1 MDKFYNSGVPQFL
14 PKVKTYCAKVLPMVF
29 DNSISYYETVCHLI
43 HKVNECIEALN
54 AQNLNIIEFT
64 HMVSVEIEKF
74 EKFIDNYIKD
84 LESTFRKEWEEFKTE
99 LNTDWEEYKT
109 FLTSEWE
116 NEKKENEA
124 FRNKLQGEWLSF
136 KDELNLL
143 HDNFIIEIRNKIQ
156 EHVDDINSKLEEY
169 ENTYNTDFNN
179 LRENLQH
186 QNDEFEDHMI
196 ELFNTFKET
205 EKASRTEFESNFQQL
220 FEQWKTNTL
229 NAITEQ
235 INHEHT
241 EMYDSLKNW
250 IEVQINLA
258 KDAMKNDLNNTERKL
273 TQEIESRISSDNN
286 LQTQINQLTP
296 EGSIKYEKIENS
308 ELHQLYGIENNERVN
323 IYPNTLQGGCYLHA
337 LKSEISDNLTSY
349 LKKVME
355 VKGTTI
361 FEFADKNGSAWVN
374 SNGITDL
381 GCVMSFPLTSLINY
395 DDYSHI
401 WTGNIY
407 QILAHFHFNVTYY
420 CDADYLNK
428 VLKAKPFLH
437 FDWARVENGYLNIAA
452 TMICSDSTAATNEKI
467 NLTSARLIINHYE
480 IVNNLEIYNN

>member
-74 EKFIDNYIKD
+74 EKFVDDYVNE
-84 LESTFRKEWEEFKTE
+84 LEGTFRQEWEEFKTN

-109 FLTSEWE
+109 FLSTEWE
-116 NEKKENEA
+116 TEKQNNET
-124 FRNKLQGEWLSF
+124 FRNDLRLEWIAF
-136 KDELNLL
+136 KNELNQITEDFKQLMHDKFISYFLSIEKLL
-143 HDNFIIEIRNKIQ
+143 NDFRSAY
-156 EHVDDINSKLEEY
+156 D
-169 ENTYNTDFNN
+169 TDFSE

-186 QNDEFEDHMI
+186 QNDEFEKHMV

-235 INHEHT
+235 VNHEHT

-273 TQEIESRISSDNN
+273 TQEVESRISSDNN
-286 LQTQINQLTP
+286 LQDQINQLTP

-308 ELHQLYGIENNERVN
+308 ELHQLYGIKNGQRVDIYPETLQKCIVLNLMFNASQQDIIGYASGLHLHLTWNRNISFNPNDARTQFFKYENLLLIPKEQLESLKIGEVSPQVIRDKLMIVYTVVNEAPNYYSMEISESNVSYVTENNE
-323 IYPNTLQGGCYLHA
+323 LAYLG
-337 LKSEISDNLTSY
+337 ISLSLRIEAIEEANNPEL
-349 LKKVME
+349 LNRIAFKV
-355 VKGTTI
+355 
-361 FEFADKNGSAWVN
+361 
-374 SNGITDL
+374 
-381 GCVMSFPLTSLINY
+381 
-395 DDYSHI
+395 
-401 WTGNIY
+401 
-407 QILAHFHFNVTYY
+407 
-420 CDADYLNK
+420 
-428 VLKAKPFLH
+428 
-437 FDWARVENGYLNIAA
+437 IA
-452 TMICSDSTAATNEKI
+452 IKFQ
-467 NLTSARLIINHYE
+467 
-480 IVNNLEIYNN
+480 

>member
-74 EKFIDNYIKD
+74 EKFVDDYVNE
-84 LESTFRKEWEEFKTE
+84 LEGTFRQEWEEFKTN

-109 FLTSEWE
+109 FLTTEWE
-116 NEKKENEA
+116 TEKQNNET
-124 FRNKLQGEWLSF
+124 FRNDLRLEWIAF
-136 KDELNLL
+136 KNELNQITEDFKQLMHDRFESYFLSINKLL
-143 HDNFIIEIRNKIQ
+143 NDYKI
-156 EHVDDINSKLEEY
+156 
-169 ENTYNTDFNN
+169 TYDTDFSE

-186 QNDEFEDHMI
+186 QNDEFEKHMV

-235 INHEHT
+235 VNHEHT

-273 TQEIESRISSDNN
+273 TQEVESRISSDNN
-286 LQTQINQLTP
+286 LQNQINQLTP

-308 ELHQLYGIENNERVN
+308 ELHQLYGIENEQRVD
-323 IYPNTLQGGCYLHA
+323 IYPETLQKCIVLNLMFNANQQDIIGYASGLHLHLTWNRNISFNPNEARTQFFNYENLLLIPKEQLESLKIGEVSPQIIRDKLMIVYTVVNEHPNCY
-337 LKSEISDNLTSY
+337 SMEISESNVSY
-349 LKKVME
+349 ITENNEL
-355 VKGTTI
+355 
-361 FEFADKNGSAWVN
+361 AYL
-374 SNGITDL
+374 GITL
-381 GCVMSFPLTSLINY
+381 SLRIEAIEEAN
-395 DDYSHI
+395 
-401 WTGNIY
+401 NPE
-407 QILAHFHFNVTYY
+407 L
-420 CDADYLNK
+420 LNRIAFK
-428 VLKAKPFLH
+428 V
-437 FDWARVENGYLNIAA
+437 IA
-452 TMICSDSTAATNEKI
+452 IKFQ
-467 NLTSARLIINHYE
+467 
-480 IVNNLEIYNN
+480 

>member
-74 EKFIDNYIKD
+74 EKFVDDYVNE
-84 LESTFRKEWEEFKTE
+84 LEGTFRQEWEEFKTN

-109 FLTSEWE
+109 FLSTEWE
-116 NEKKENEA
+116 TEKQNNET
-124 FRNKLQGEWLSF
+124 FRNDLRLEWIAFKNDLNQITEDFKQLMHDKFESYFLSID
-136 KDELNLL
+136 KMLN
-143 HDNFIIEIRNKIQ
+143 DFR
-156 EHVDDINSKLEEY
+156 SEY
-169 ENTYNTDFNN
+169 DTDFSE

-186 QNDEFEDHMI
+186 QNDEFENHMV

-235 INHEHT
+235 VNHEHT

-273 TQEIESRISSDNN
+273 AQEVESRRSGDNN
-286 LQTQINQLTP
+286 LQKQIDQLTP
-296 EGSIKYEKIENS
+296 EGSIKYENIENS
-308 ELHQLYGIENNERVN
+308 ELHQLYGIENGQRVD
-323 IYPNTLQGGCYLHA
+323 IYPETLQKCIVLNLMFNANQQDIIGYASGLHLHLTWNKNIQFNPNDA
-337 LKSEISDNLTSY
+337 RTQFFNYENLLLIPKEQLESLKIGEVSPQVIRDKLMIVYTVVNEHPNAYSMEISESNVSY
-349 LKKVME
+349 ITENNEL
-355 VKGTTI
+355 
-361 FEFADKNGSAWVN
+361 AYL
-374 SNGITDL
+374 GITL
-381 GCVMSFPLTSLINY
+381 SLRIEAIENA
-395 DDYSHI
+395 
-401 WTGNIY
+401 NNPE
-407 QILAHFHFNVTYY
+407 L
-420 CDADYLNK
+420 LNRIAFK
-428 VLKAKPFLH
+428 V
-437 FDWARVENGYLNIAA
+437 IA
-452 TMICSDSTAATNEKI
+452 IKFQ
-467 NLTSARLIINHYE
+467 
-480 IVNNLEIYNN
+480 

>member
-74 EKFIDNYIKD
+74 EKFVDDYVNE
-84 LESTFRKEWEEFKTE
+84 LEGTFRQEWEEFKTN

-109 FLTSEWE
+109 FLSTEWE
-116 NEKKENEA
+116 TEKQNNET
-124 FRNKLQGEWLSF
+124 FRNNLRLEWIAFKNDLNQITEDFKQLMHDRFESYFLSINKL
-136 KDELNLL
+136 LN
-143 HDNFIIEIRNKIQ
+143 DFRSAY
-156 EHVDDINSKLEEY
+156 D
-169 ENTYNTDFNN
+169 TDFSE

-186 QNDEFEDHMI
+186 QNDEFEKHMV

-235 INHEHT
+235 VNHEHT

-273 TQEIESRISSDNN
+273 TQEVESRISSDNN
-286 LQTQINQLTP
+286 LQNQINQLTP

-308 ELHQLYGIENNERVN
+308 ELHQLYGIENGQRVDIYPETLQKCIVLNLMFNSSQQDIIGYASGLHLCLTWNKN
-323 IYPNTLQGGCYLHA
+323 IYFNPNESKVQFYNYENLILIPKEQLESLKIGELSPQVIRDKLMIVYTVVNNHPNYFSLEISESNVSYVTDNNELAYLGITLSLRIESLPESDNPEQLNRIQFKVIA
-337 LKSEISDNLTSY
+337 LK
-349 LKKVME
+349 
-355 VKGTTI
+355 
-361 FEFADKNGSAWVN
+361 
-374 SNGITDL
+374 
-381 GCVMSFPLTSLINY
+381 
-395 DDYSHI
+395 
-401 WTGNIY
+401 
-407 QILAHFHFNVTYY
+407 FN
-420 CDADYLNK
+420 
-428 VLKAKPFLH
+428 
-437 FDWARVENGYLNIAA
+437 
-452 TMICSDSTAATNEKI
+452 
-467 NLTSARLIINHYE
+467 
-480 IVNNLEIYNN
+480 

>member
-74 EKFIDNYIKD
+74 EKFVDDYVNE
-84 LESTFRKEWEEFKTE
+84 LEGTFRQEWEEFKTN

-109 FLTSEWE
+109 FLSTEWE
-116 NEKKENEA
+116 TEKQNNET
-124 FRNKLQGEWLSF
+124 FRNNLRLEWIAFKNDLNQITEDFKQLMHDRFESYFLSINKL
-136 KDELNLL
+136 LN
-143 HDNFIIEIRNKIQ
+143 DFRSAY
-156 EHVDDINSKLEEY
+156 D
-169 ENTYNTDFNN
+169 TDFSE

-186 QNDEFEDHMI
+186 QNDEFEKHMV

-235 INHEHT
+235 VNHEHT

-273 TQEIESRISSDNN
+273 TQEVESRISSDNN
-286 LQTQINQLTP
+286 LQNQINQLTP

-308 ELHQLYGIENNERVN
+308 ELHQLYGIENGQRVD
-323 IYPNTLQGGCYLHA
+323 IYPETLQKCIVLNLMFNASQQDIIGYASGLHLHLTWNRNISFNPNDA
-337 LKSEISDNLTSY
+337 RTQFFKYENLLLIPKEQLESLKIGEVSPQVIRDKLMIVYTVVNEHPNAYSMEISESNVSY
-349 LKKVME
+349 VTENNEL
-355 VKGTTI
+355 
-361 FEFADKNGSAWVN
+361 AYL
-374 SNGITDL
+374 GITL
-381 GCVMSFPLTSLINY
+381 SLRIEAIEEAN
-395 DDYSHI
+395 
-401 WTGNIY
+401 NPE
-407 QILAHFHFNVTYY
+407 L
-420 CDADYLNK
+420 LNRIAFK
-428 VLKAKPFLH
+428 V
-437 FDWARVENGYLNIAA
+437 IA
-452 TMICSDSTAATNEKI
+452 IKFQ
-467 NLTSARLIINHYE
+467 
-480 IVNNLEIYNN
+480 

>member
-74 EKFIDNYIKD
+74 EKFVDDYVNE
-84 LESTFRKEWEEFKTE
+84 LEGTFRQEWEEFKTN

-109 FLTSEWE
+109 FLSTEWE
-116 NEKKENEA
+116 TEKQNNET
-124 FRNKLQGEWLSF
+124 FRNDLRLEWIAFKNDLNQITEDFKQLMQDKFESYFLSID
-136 KDELNLL
+136 KMLN
-143 HDNFIIEIRNKIQ
+143 DFR
-156 EHVDDINSKLEEY
+156 SEY
-169 ENTYNTDFNN
+169 DTDFSE

-186 QNDEFEDHMI
+186 QNDEFENHMV

-273 TQEIESRISSDNN
+273 TQEVESRISSDNN

-308 ELHQLYGIENNERVN
+308 ELHQLYGIENEQRVDIYPETLQKCIVLNLMFNASQQDIIGYASGLHLCLTWNKN
-323 IYPNTLQGGCYLHA
+323 IYFNPNESKVQFYNYENLILIPKEQLESLKIGELSPQVIRDKLMIVYTVVNNKPNYFSLEISESNVSYINENNELAYLGITLSLRIESLPESDNPEQLNRIQFKVIA
-337 LKSEISDNLTSY
+337 LK
-349 LKKVME
+349 
-355 VKGTTI
+355 
-361 FEFADKNGSAWVN
+361 
-374 SNGITDL
+374 
-381 GCVMSFPLTSLINY
+381 
-395 DDYSHI
+395 
-401 WTGNIY
+401 
-407 QILAHFHFNVTYY
+407 FH
-420 CDADYLNK
+420 
-428 VLKAKPFLH
+428 
-437 FDWARVENGYLNIAA
+437 
-452 TMICSDSTAATNEKI
+452 
-467 NLTSARLIINHYE
+467 
-480 IVNNLEIYNN
+480 

>member
-74 EKFIDNYIKD
+74 EKFVDDYVNE
-84 LESTFRKEWEEFKTE
+84 LEVTFRQEWEEFKTN

-109 FLTSEWE
+109 FLTTEWE
-116 NEKKENEA
+116 TEKQNNET
-124 FRNKLQGEWLSF
+124 FRNDLRLEWIAFKNDLNQITEDFKQLMHDKFESYFLSID
-136 KDELNLL
+136 KMLN
-143 HDNFIIEIRNKIQ
+143 DFR
-156 EHVDDINSKLEEY
+156 SEY
-169 ENTYNTDFNN
+169 ATDFSE

-186 QNDEFEDHMI
+186 QNDEFENHMV

-235 INHEHT
+235 VNHEHT

-273 TQEIESRISSDNN
+273 TQEVESRISSDNN
-286 LQTQINQLTP
+286 LQNQINQLTP

-308 ELHQLYGIENNERVN
+308 ELHQLYGIENDQRVD
-323 IYPNTLQGGCYLHA
+323 IYPETLQKCIVLNLMFNSSQQDIIGYASGLHLHLTWNRNISFNPNDA
-337 LKSEISDNLTSY
+337 RTQFFNYENLLLIPKEQLESLKIGEVSPQVIRDKLMIVYTVVNEHPNYYSMEISESNVSYVTDNNELAY
-349 LKKVME
+349 L
-355 VKGTTI
+355 
-361 FEFADKNGSAWVN
+361 
-374 SNGITDL
+374 GITL
-381 GCVMSFPLTSLINY
+381 SLRIEAIEEAN
-395 DDYSHI
+395 
-401 WTGNIY
+401 NPE
-407 QILAHFHFNVTYY
+407 L
-420 CDADYLNK
+420 LNK
-428 VLKAKPFLH
+428 
-437 FDWARVENGYLNIAA
+437 IAFKVIA
-452 TMICSDSTAATNEKI
+452 IKFQ
-467 NLTSARLIINHYE
+467 
-480 IVNNLEIYNN
+480 

>member
-74 EKFIDNYIKD
+74 EKFVDDYVNE
-84 LESTFRKEWEEFKTE
+84 LEGTFRQEWEEFKTN

-109 FLTSEWE
+109 FLNTEWE
-116 NEKKENEA
+116 TEKQNNET
-124 FRNKLQGEWLSF
+124 FRNNLRLEWIDFKNDLNQITEDFKQLMHDRFISYFLSINKL
-136 KDELNLL
+136 LN
-143 HDNFIIEIRNKIQ
+143 DYRTAYNA
-156 EHVDDINSKLEEY
+156 DISE
-169 ENTYNTDFNN
+169 

-186 QNDEFEDHMI
+186 QNDEFEKHMV

-235 INHEHT
+235 VNHEHT
-241 EMYDSLKNW
+241 EMYDSLKNC

-273 TQEIESRISSDNN
+273 TQEVESRISSDNN
-286 LQTQINQLTP
+286 LQNQINQLTP

-308 ELHQLYGIENNERVN
+308 ELHQLYGIENGQRVD
-323 IYPNTLQGGCYLHA
+323 IYPETLQKCIVLNLMFNASQQDIIGYASGLHLHLTWNENIKFNPNEPRTKVFKYENLLLIPKEQLESLKIGEVSPQVIRDKLMIVYTVVNEYPNYFSMEIRESNVSYITENNELAYL
-337 LKSEISDNLTSY
+337 
-349 LKKVME
+349 
-355 VKGTTI
+355 
-361 FEFADKNGSAWVN
+361 
-374 SNGITDL
+374 GITL
-381 GCVMSFPLTSLINY
+381 SLRIEAIEETNLL
-395 DDYSHI
+395 HRI
-401 WTGNIY
+401 G
-407 QILAHFHFNVTYY
+407 F
-420 CDADYLNK
+420 K
-428 VLKAKPFLH
+428 V
-437 FDWARVENGYLNIAA
+437 IA
-452 TMICSDSTAATNEKI
+452 IKFQ
-467 NLTSARLIINHYE
+467 
-480 IVNNLEIYNN
+480 

>member
-29 DNSISYYETVCHLI
+29 DNSISYYETICHLI

-74 EKFIDNYIKD
+74 EKFVDDYVNE
-84 LESTFRKEWEEFKTE
+84 LEGTFRQEWEEFKTN

-109 FLTSEWE
+109 FLSTEWE
-116 NEKKENEA
+116 TEKQNNET
-124 FRNKLQGEWLSF
+124 FRNNLRLEWIDFKNDLNQITEDFKQLMHDRFESYFLSINKL
-136 KDELNLL
+136 LN
-143 HDNFIIEIRNKIQ
+143 DFR
-156 EHVDDINSKLEEY
+156 S
-169 ENTYNTDFNN
+169 TYATDFSE

-186 QNDEFEDHMI
+186 QNDEFEKHMV

-235 INHEHT
+235 VNHEHT

-273 TQEIESRISSDNN
+273 TQEVESRMSGDNN
-286 LQTQINQLTP
+286 LQKQIDQLTP
-296 EGSIKYEKIENS
+296 EGSIKYENIENS
-308 ELHQLYGIENNERVN
+308 ELHQLYGVENGQRVDIYPETLQKCIVLNLMFNSNQQDIIGYASGLHLHLTWNRNIKFNPNDARTQFFNYENLLLIPKEQLESLKIGEESAQVIRDKLMIVYTVVNEYPNAYSMEISESNVSYVIENNE
-323 IYPNTLQGGCYLHA
+323 LAYL
-337 LKSEISDNLTSY
+337 
-349 LKKVME
+349 
-355 VKGTTI
+355 
-361 FEFADKNGSAWVN
+361 
-374 SNGITDL
+374 GITL
-381 GCVMSFPLTSLINY
+381 SLRIEAIEEAN
-395 DDYSHI
+395 
-401 WTGNIY
+401 NPE
-407 QILAHFHFNVTYY
+407 L
-420 CDADYLNK
+420 LNK
-428 VLKAKPFLH
+428 
-437 FDWARVENGYLNIAA
+437 IAFKVIA
-452 TMICSDSTAATNEKI
+452 IKF
-467 NLTSARLIINHYE
+467 H
-480 IVNNLEIYNN
+480 

>member
-43 HKVNECIEALN
+43 HKVNECIETLN

-74 EKFIDNYIKD
+74 EKFVDDYVKE
-84 LESTFRKEWEEFKTE
+84 LEGTFRQEWEEFKTE

-116 NEKKENEA
+116 NEKKENES
-124 FRNKLQGEWLSF
+124 FRNDLRLEWLAF
-136 KDELNLL
+136 KNELNQITEDFKQLMHDKFESYFLSIYKLL
-143 HDNFIIEIRNKIQ
+143 NDFKNE
-156 EHVDDINSKLEEY
+156 
-169 ENTYNTDFNN
+169 YNTDFSE

-186 QNDEFEDHMI
+186 QNDEFEKHMV

-235 INHEHT
+235 VNHEHT

-258 KDAMKNDLNNTERKL
+258 KDAIKNDLNNTERKL
-273 TQEIESRISSDNN
+273 TQEVESRISGDNN

-296 EGSIKYEKIENS
+296 EGSIKYEQIENS
-308 ELHQLYGIENNERVN
+308 VLHQLYGIEDGQRVD
-323 IYPNTLQGGCYLHA
+323 IYPETLQKCIVLNLMFNSNQSDIIGYASGLH
-337 LKSEISDNLTSY
+337 LHLTWNRNI
-349 LKKVME
+349 K
-355 VKGTTI
+355 I
-361 FEFADKNGSAWVN
+361 NGSSKKRFYFSYENLILIPKEQLESLKIGEVSPQTIRDKLMIVYTVVDELPN
-374 SNGITDL
+374 NYTLQISESNVSYVTDNNQLAYLGITLSLTITLDDL
-381 GCVMSFPLTSLINY
+381 ETSSELFANKIAFKV
-395 DDYSHI
+395 I
-401 WTGNIY
+401 AIK
-407 QILAHFHFNVTYY
+407 FN
-420 CDADYLNK
+420 
-428 VLKAKPFLH
+428 
-437 FDWARVENGYLNIAA
+437 
-452 TMICSDSTAATNEKI
+452 
-467 NLTSARLIINHYE
+467 
-480 IVNNLEIYNN
+480 

>member
-74 EKFIDNYIKD
+74 EKFIDNYIND

-99 LNTDWEEYKT
+99 LNADWEEYKT

-116 NEKKENEA
+116 NEKKENES
-124 FRNKLQGEWLSF
+124 FRNDLQGEWLSF

-156 EHVDDINSKLEEY
+156 QHVDDINSKLEEY

-196 ELFNTFKET
+196 ELFNAFKET

-235 INHEHT
+235 VNHEHT

-273 TQEIESRISSDNN
+273 TQEVESRISSDNN

-296 EGSIKYEKIENS
+296 EGSIKYENIENS
-308 ELHQLYGIENNERVN
+308 ELHQLYGIENGQRVDIYPETLQKCIVLNLMFNSSQNDIIGYANGLHLCLTWNEN
-323 IYPNTLQGGCYLHA
+323 IYFNPNESKVQYYKYENLLLIPKEQLESLKIGELSPQIIRDKLMIVYTVVNNHPNFFSLEISESNVSYVTDNNELAYLGISLSLRIESLPESDNPEQLNRIQFKVIA
-337 LKSEISDNLTSY
+337 LK
-349 LKKVME
+349 
-355 VKGTTI
+355 
-361 FEFADKNGSAWVN
+361 
-374 SNGITDL
+374 
-381 GCVMSFPLTSLINY
+381 
-395 DDYSHI
+395 
-401 WTGNIY
+401 
-407 QILAHFHFNVTYY
+407 FH
-420 CDADYLNK
+420 
-428 VLKAKPFLH
+428 
-437 FDWARVENGYLNIAA
+437 
-452 TMICSDSTAATNEKI
+452 
-467 NLTSARLIINHYE
+467 
-480 IVNNLEIYNN
+480 

>member
-74 EKFIDNYIKD
+74 EKFIDNYIND

-116 NEKKENEA
+116 NEKKENET
-124 FRNKLQGEWLSF
+124 FRNELQGEWLSF

-143 HDNFIIEIRNKIQ
+143 HNNFIIEIRNKIQ

-196 ELFNTFKET
+196 ELFNAFKET
-205 EKASRTEFESNFQQL
+205 EKANRTEFESNFQQL

-235 INHEHT
+235 VNHEHT

-273 TQEIESRISSDNN
+273 VQEVESRISSDNN

-296 EGSIKYEKIENS
+296 EGSIKYENIENS
-308 ELHQLYGIENNERVN
+308 ELHQLYGIENGQRVD
-323 IYPNTLQGGCYLHA
+323 IYPETLQKCIVLNLMVNSSQQDIIGYASGLHLGLTWNKDIYFNPNESKVQFYNYENLILIPKEQLESLKIGELSPQIIRDKLMIVYTVVNNNPNYFSLEISESNVSYVIDNNNELAYLGITLSLRIESLPESDNPEKLNRIHFKVIA
-337 LKSEISDNLTSY
+337 LK
-349 LKKVME
+349 
-355 VKGTTI
+355 
-361 FEFADKNGSAWVN
+361 
-374 SNGITDL
+374 
-381 GCVMSFPLTSLINY
+381 
-395 DDYSHI
+395 
-401 WTGNIY
+401 
-407 QILAHFHFNVTYY
+407 FH
-420 CDADYLNK
+420 
-428 VLKAKPFLH
+428 
-437 FDWARVENGYLNIAA
+437 
-452 TMICSDSTAATNEKI
+452 
-467 NLTSARLIINHYE
+467 
-480 IVNNLEIYNN
+480 

>member
-74 EKFIDNYIKD
+74 EKFVDDYVNE
-84 LESTFRKEWEEFKTE
+84 LEGTFRQEWEEFKTN

-109 FLTSEWE
+109 FLSTEWE
-116 NEKKENEA
+116 TEKQNNET
-124 FRNKLQGEWLSF
+124 FRNDLRLEWIAF
-136 KDELNLL
+136 KNDLNQ
-143 HDNFIIEIRNKIQ
+143 IIENFKQLMHDRFESYFLSIDKMLNDFR
-156 EHVDDINSKLEEY
+156 SEY
-169 ENTYNTDFNN
+169 GTDFSE

-186 QNDEFEDHMI
+186 QNDEFENHMV

-235 INHEHT
+235 VNHEHT

-273 TQEIESRISSDNN
+273 TQEVESRISSDNN
-286 LQTQINQLTP
+286 LQDQINQLTP

-308 ELHQLYGIENNERVN
+308 ELHQLYGIENGQRVDIYPETLQKCVVLNLMFNGSQQDIIGYASGLHLHLTWNRN
-323 IYPNTLQGGCYLHA
+323 IYFNPNDARTQFFNYENLLLIPKEQLES
-337 LKSEISDNLTSY
+337 LKIGEVSPQVIRDKLMIVYTVVNEHPNYYSMEISESNVSYVTDNNELAY
-349 LKKVME
+349 L
-355 VKGTTI
+355 
-361 FEFADKNGSAWVN
+361 
-374 SNGITDL
+374 GITL
-381 GCVMSFPLTSLINY
+381 SLRIEAIEEAN
-395 DDYSHI
+395 
-401 WTGNIY
+401 NPE
-407 QILAHFHFNVTYY
+407 L
-420 CDADYLNK
+420 LN
-428 VLKAKPFLH
+428 
-437 FDWARVENGYLNIAA
+437 NIAFKVIA
-452 TMICSDSTAATNEKI
+452 IKFQ
-467 NLTSARLIINHYE
+467 
-480 IVNNLEIYNN
+480 

>member
-74 EKFIDNYIKD
+74 EKFIDNYIND
-84 LESTFRKEWEEFKTE
+84 LESTFRKEWEDFKTE

-116 NEKKENEA
+116 NEKKENES
-124 FRNKLQGEWLSF
+124 FRNDLRLEWIAFKNDLNQITEDFKQLMHDKFESYFLSID
-136 KDELNLL
+136 KMLN
-143 HDNFIIEIRNKIQ
+143 DFRSE
-156 EHVDDINSKLEEY
+156 
-169 ENTYNTDFNN
+169 YNTDFSE

-186 QNDEFEDHMI
+186 QNNEFENHMV

-235 INHEHT
+235 VNHEHT

-273 TQEIESRISSDNN
+273 TQEVESRMSGDNN
-286 LQTQINQLTP
+286 LQKQIDQLTP
-296 EGSIKYEKIENS
+296 EGSIKYENIENS
-308 ELHQLYGIENNERVN
+308 ELHQLYGIENGQRVD
-323 IYPNTLQGGCYLHA
+323 IYPETLQKCIVLNLMFNANQQDIIGYASGLHLHLTWNRNISFNPNDA
-337 LKSEISDNLTSY
+337 RTQFFNYENLLLIPKEQLESLKIGEVSPQVIRDKLMIVYTVVNEHPNAYSMEISESNVSY
-349 LKKVME
+349 ITENNEL
-355 VKGTTI
+355 
-361 FEFADKNGSAWVN
+361 AYL
-374 SNGITDL
+374 GITL
-381 GCVMSFPLTSLINY
+381 SLRIEAIEEAN
-395 DDYSHI
+395 
-401 WTGNIY
+401 NPE
-407 QILAHFHFNVTYY
+407 L
-420 CDADYLNK
+420 LNRIAFK
-428 VLKAKPFLH
+428 V
-437 FDWARVENGYLNIAA
+437 IA
-452 TMICSDSTAATNEKI
+452 IKFQ
-467 NLTSARLIINHYE
+467 
-480 IVNNLEIYNN
+480 

>member
-74 EKFIDNYIKD
+74 EKFIDNYIND

-116 NEKKENEA
+116 NEKKENES
-124 FRNKLQGEWLSF
+124 FRNDLQGEWLSF

-196 ELFNTFKET
+196 ELFNAFKET

-235 INHEHT
+235 VNHEHT

-273 TQEIESRISSDNN
+273 TQEVESRISSDNN

-296 EGSIKYEKIENS
+296 EGSIKYENIENS
-308 ELHQLYGIENNERVN
+308 ELHQLYGIENGQRVDIYPETLQKCIVLNLMFNASQQDIIGYASGLHLCLTWNNN
-323 IYPNTLQGGCYLHA
+323 IYFNPNESKVQFYNYENLILIPKEQLESLHIGELSPQIIRDKLMIVYTVVNNNPNSFSLEISESNVSYVTDNNELAYLGITLSLRIESLTESDNPEKLNRIQFKVIA
-337 LKSEISDNLTSY
+337 LK
-349 LKKVME
+349 
-355 VKGTTI
+355 
-361 FEFADKNGSAWVN
+361 
-374 SNGITDL
+374 
-381 GCVMSFPLTSLINY
+381 
-395 DDYSHI
+395 
-401 WTGNIY
+401 
-407 QILAHFHFNVTYY
+407 FH
-420 CDADYLNK
+420 
-428 VLKAKPFLH
+428 
-437 FDWARVENGYLNIAA
+437 
-452 TMICSDSTAATNEKI
+452 
-467 NLTSARLIINHYE
+467 
-480 IVNNLEIYNN
+480 

>member
-74 EKFIDNYIKD
+74 EKFIDNYIND

-116 NEKKENEA
+116 NEKKKNES
-124 FRNKLQGEWLSF
+124 FRNDLQGEWLSF

-273 TQEIESRISSDNN
+273 TQEVESRISSDNN

-308 ELHQLYGIENNERVN
+308 ELHQLYGIENGQRVDIYPETLQKCIVLNLMVNASQQDIIGYASGLHLCLTWNKN
-323 IYPNTLQGGCYLHA
+323 IYFNPNESKVQFYNYENLILIPKEQLES
-337 LKSEISDNLTSY
+337 LKIGELSPQIIRDKLMIVYTVVNNSPNYYSLEISESNVSYVTDNDELAY
-349 LKKVME
+349 L
-355 VKGTTI
+355 
-361 FEFADKNGSAWVN
+361 
-374 SNGITDL
+374 GITL
-381 GCVMSFPLTSLINY
+381 SLRIEAIEEANNPELLTRI
-395 DDYSHI
+395 
-401 WTGNIY
+401 
-407 QILAHFHFNVTYY
+407 AF
-420 CDADYLNK
+420 K
-428 VLKAKPFLH
+428 V
-437 FDWARVENGYLNIAA
+437 IA
-452 TMICSDSTAATNEKI
+452 IKFQ
-467 NLTSARLIINHYE
+467 
-480 IVNNLEIYNN
+480 

>member
-1 MDKFYNSGVPQFL
+1 MGKFYNSGVPQFL

-74 EKFIDNYIKD
+74 EKFIDNYINE
-84 LESTFRKEWEEFKTE
+84 LESTFRKEWEKFKTE
-99 LNTDWEEYKT
+99 LNTDWEEYKN

-116 NEKKENEA
+116 NEKKENES
-124 FRNKLQGEWLSF
+124 FRNELQREWLSF

-186 QNDEFEDHMI
+186 QNDEFEDHMV

-258 KDAMKNDLNNTERKL
+258 KDAMKNNLNNTERKL
-273 TQEIESRISSDNN
+273 TQEIESRISGDNN

-296 EGSIKYEKIENS
+296 EGSIKYEQIENS
-308 ELHQLYGIENNERVN
+308 ELHQLYGIKNGQRVD
-323 IYPNTLQGGCYLHA
+323 IYPETLQKCIVL
-337 LKSEISDNLTSY
+337 NL
-349 LKKVME
+349 M
-355 VKGTTI
+355 
-361 FEFADKNGSAWVN
+361 FNGSQQDIIGYASGLHLHLTWNRNIKINGSSKKRFYFSYENLILIPKEQLESLRIGEVSPQIIRDKLMIVYTVVDEFPN
-374 SNGITDL
+374 SYTLQISESNVSYVTDNNQIAYLGITLSLTITLDDL
-381 GCVMSFPLTSLINY
+381 ETSSELFANKIAFKV
-395 DDYSHI
+395 I
-401 WTGNIY
+401 AIK
-407 QILAHFHFNVTYY
+407 FN
-420 CDADYLNK
+420 
-428 VLKAKPFLH
+428 
-437 FDWARVENGYLNIAA
+437 
-452 TMICSDSTAATNEKI
+452 
-467 NLTSARLIINHYE
+467 
-480 IVNNLEIYNN
+480 

>member
-74 EKFIDNYIKD
+74 EKFVDDYVNE
-84 LESTFRKEWEEFKTE
+84 LEGTFRQEWEEFKTN

-109 FLTSEWE
+109 FLSTEWE
-116 NEKKENEA
+116 TEKQNNET
-124 FRNKLQGEWLSF
+124 FRNNLRLEWIAFKNDLNQITEDFKQLMHDRFESYFLSINKL
-136 KDELNLL
+136 LN
-143 HDNFIIEIRNKIQ
+143 DFRSAY
-156 EHVDDINSKLEEY
+156 D
-169 ENTYNTDFNN
+169 TDFSE

-186 QNDEFEDHMI
+186 QNDEFENHMV

-235 INHEHT
+235 VNHEHT

-258 KDAMKNDLNNTERKL
+258 KDSMKNDLNNTERKL
-273 TQEIESRISSDNN
+273 TQEVESRISSDNN
-286 LQTQINQLTP
+286 LQNQINQLTP

-308 ELHQLYGIENNERVN
+308 ELHQLYGIENGQRVD
-323 IYPNTLQGGCYLHA
+323 IYPETLQKCIVLNLMFNSSQQDIIGYASGLHLHLTWNRNISFNPNDA
-337 LKSEISDNLTSY
+337 RTQFFKYENLLLIPKEQLESLKIGEVSPQVIRDKLMIVYTVVNEHPNAYSMEISESNVSY
-349 LKKVME
+349 ITENNEL
-355 VKGTTI
+355 
-361 FEFADKNGSAWVN
+361 AYL
-374 SNGITDL
+374 GITL
-381 GCVMSFPLTSLINY
+381 SLRIEAIEEAN
-395 DDYSHI
+395 
-401 WTGNIY
+401 NPE
-407 QILAHFHFNVTYY
+407 L
-420 CDADYLNK
+420 LNRIAFK
-428 VLKAKPFLH
+428 V
-437 FDWARVENGYLNIAA
+437 IA
-452 TMICSDSTAATNEKI
+452 IKFQ
-467 NLTSARLIINHYE
+467 
-480 IVNNLEIYNN
+480 

>member
-74 EKFIDNYIKD
+74 EKFVDDYVNE
-84 LESTFRKEWEEFKTE
+84 LEGTFRQEWEEFKTN

-109 FLTSEWE
+109 FLSTEWE
-116 NEKKENEA
+116 TEKQNNET
-124 FRNKLQGEWLSF
+124 FRNDLRLEWIAFKNDLNQITEDFKQLMHDRFESYFLSID
-136 KDELNLL
+136 KMLN
-143 HDNFIIEIRNKIQ
+143 DFR
-156 EHVDDINSKLEEY
+156 SEY
-169 ENTYNTDFNN
+169 DTDFSE

-186 QNDEFEDHMI
+186 QNDEFENHMV

-235 INHEHT
+235 VNHEHT

-273 TQEIESRISSDNN
+273 TQEVESRISSDNN

-308 ELHQLYGIENNERVN
+308 ELHQLYGIENGQRVDIYPETLQKCIVLNLMFNASQQDIIGYASGLHLCLTWNKN
-323 IYPNTLQGGCYLHA
+323 IYFNPNESKVQFYNYENLILIPKEQLES
-337 LKSEISDNLTSY
+337 LKIGELSPQVIRDKLMIVYTVVNNHPNYFSLEISESNVSYVTDNDELAY
-349 LKKVME
+349 L
-355 VKGTTI
+355 
-361 FEFADKNGSAWVN
+361 
-374 SNGITDL
+374 GITL
-381 GCVMSFPLTSLINY
+381 SLRIEAIEEANNPELLNR
-395 DDYSHI
+395 I
-401 WTGNIY
+401 AFKVIA
-407 QILAHFHFNVTYY
+407 IKFH
-420 CDADYLNK
+420 
-428 VLKAKPFLH
+428 
-437 FDWARVENGYLNIAA
+437 
-452 TMICSDSTAATNEKI
+452 
-467 NLTSARLIINHYE
+467 
-480 IVNNLEIYNN
+480 

>member
-74 EKFIDNYIKD
+74 EKFIDNYIND

-116 NEKKENEA
+116 NEKKENES
-124 FRNKLQGEWLSF
+124 FRNDLQGEWLSF

-273 TQEIESRISSDNN
+273 TQEVESRISSDNN

-308 ELHQLYGIENNERVN
+308 ELHQLYGIENGQRVDIYPETLQKCIVLNLMFNASQQDIIGYASGLHLCLTWNKN
-323 IYPNTLQGGCYLHA
+323 IYFNPNESKVQFYNYENLILIPKEQLES
-337 LKSEISDNLTSY
+337 LKIGELSPQVIRDKLMIVYTVVNNNPNYFSLEISESNVSYVTDNNELAY
-349 LKKVME
+349 L
-355 VKGTTI
+355 
-361 FEFADKNGSAWVN
+361 
-374 SNGITDL
+374 GITL
-381 GCVMSFPLTSLINY
+381 SLRIEAIEEAN
-395 DDYSHI
+395 
-401 WTGNIY
+401 NPE
-407 QILAHFHFNVTYY
+407 L
-420 CDADYLNK
+420 LNRIAFK
-428 VLKAKPFLH
+428 V
-437 FDWARVENGYLNIAA
+437 IA
-452 TMICSDSTAATNEKI
+452 IKFQ
-467 NLTSARLIINHYE
+467 
-480 IVNNLEIYNN
+480 

>member
-74 EKFIDNYIKD
+74 EKFIDNYIND

-116 NEKKENEA
+116 NEKKENES
-124 FRNKLQGEWLSF
+124 FRNDLQGEWLSF

-143 HDNFIIEIRNKIQ
+143 HNNFIIEIRNKIQ

-196 ELFNTFKET
+196 ELFNAFKET

-235 INHEHT
+235 VNHEHT

-273 TQEIESRISSDNN
+273 AQEVESRISSDNN

-296 EGSIKYEKIENS
+296 EGSIKYENIENS
-308 ELHQLYGIENNERVN
+308 ELHQLYGIENGQRVDIYPETLQKCIVLNLMFNASQQDINGYASGLHLCLTWNKN
-323 IYPNTLQGGCYLHA
+323 IYFNPNESKVQFYNYENLILIPKEQLESLKIGELSPQIIRDKLMIVYTVVNNYPNYFSLEISESNVSYVTENNELAYLGITLSLRIESLPESDNPEQLNRIQFKVIA
-337 LKSEISDNLTSY
+337 LK
-349 LKKVME
+349 
-355 VKGTTI
+355 
-361 FEFADKNGSAWVN
+361 
-374 SNGITDL
+374 
-381 GCVMSFPLTSLINY
+381 
-395 DDYSHI
+395 
-401 WTGNIY
+401 
-407 QILAHFHFNVTYY
+407 FH
-420 CDADYLNK
+420 
-428 VLKAKPFLH
+428 
-437 FDWARVENGYLNIAA
+437 
-452 TMICSDSTAATNEKI
+452 
-467 NLTSARLIINHYE
+467 
-480 IVNNLEIYNN
+480 

>member
-74 EKFIDNYIKD
+74 EKFIDNYIND

-116 NEKKENEA
+116 NEKKENES
-124 FRNKLQGEWLSF
+124 FRNDLQGEWLSF

-273 TQEIESRISSDNN
+273 TQEVESRISSDNN

-308 ELHQLYGIENNERVN
+308 ELHQLYGIENGQRVDIYPETLQKCIVLNLMFNASQQDIIGYASGLHLCLTWNKN
-323 IYPNTLQGGCYLHA
+323 IYFNPNESKVQFYNYENLILIPKEQLES
-337 LKSEISDNLTSY
+337 LKIGELSPQIIRDKLMIVYTVVNNNPNYFSLEISESNVSYVTDNNELAY
-349 LKKVME
+349 L
-355 VKGTTI
+355 
-361 FEFADKNGSAWVN
+361 
-374 SNGITDL
+374 GITL
-381 GCVMSFPLTSLINY
+381 SLRIEAIEEANNPELLNR
-395 DDYSHI
+395 I
-401 WTGNIY
+401 AFKVIA
-407 QILAHFHFNVTYY
+407 IKFH
-420 CDADYLNK
+420 
-428 VLKAKPFLH
+428 
-437 FDWARVENGYLNIAA
+437 
-452 TMICSDSTAATNEKI
+452 
-467 NLTSARLIINHYE
+467 
-480 IVNNLEIYNN
+480 

>member
-74 EKFIDNYIKD
+74 EKFIDNYIND

-99 LNTDWEEYKT
+99 LNTDWDEYKT

-116 NEKKENEA
+116 NEKKENES
-124 FRNKLQGEWLSF
+124 FRNHLQGEWLSF

-196 ELFNTFKET
+196 ELFNAFKET

-235 INHEHT
+235 VNHEHT

-273 TQEIESRISSDNN
+273 TQEVESRISSDNN

-296 EGSIKYEKIENS
+296 EGSIKYENIENS
-308 ELHQLYGIENNERVN
+308 ELHQLYG
-323 IYPNTLQGGCYLHA
+323 
-337 LKSEISDNLTSY
+337 
-349 LKKVME
+349 
-355 VKGTTI
+355 
-361 FEFADKNGSAWVN
+361 
-374 SNGITDL
+374 
-381 GCVMSFPLTSLINY
+381 
-395 DDYSHI
+395 
-401 WTGNIY
+401 
-407 QILAHFHFNVTYY
+407 
-420 CDADYLNK
+420 
-428 VLKAKPFLH
+428 
-437 FDWARVENGYLNIAA
+437 VENGQRVDIYPETLQKCIVLNLMFNSSQQDIIGYASGLHLHL
-452 TMICSDSTAATNEKI
+452 TWNRNIKI
-467 NLTSARLIINHYE
+467 NGSSKKRFYFSYENLILIPKEQLESLKIGEVSPQIIRDKLMIVYTVVDEVPNNYTLQISESNVSYVTDNNQLAYLGITLSLTITLDDLETSSE
-480 IVNNLEIYNN
+480 IFANKIAFKVIAIKFN

>member
-74 EKFIDNYIKD
+74 EKFVDDYVNE
-84 LESTFRKEWEEFKTE
+84 LEGTFRQEWEEFKTN

-109 FLTSEWE
+109 FLSTEWE
-116 NEKKENEA
+116 TEKQNNET
-124 FRNKLQGEWLSF
+124 FRNDLRLEWIAFKNDLNQITEDFKQLMHDRFESYFLSID
-136 KDELNLL
+136 KMLN
-143 HDNFIIEIRNKIQ
+143 DFR
-156 EHVDDINSKLEEY
+156 SEY
-169 ENTYNTDFNN
+169 DTDFSE

-186 QNDEFEDHMI
+186 QNDEFENHMV

-235 INHEHT
+235 VNHEHT

-273 TQEIESRISSDNN
+273 TQEVESRISSDNN
-286 LQTQINQLTP
+286 LQDQINQLTP

-308 ELHQLYGIENNERVN
+308 ELHQLYGIENGQRVD
-323 IYPNTLQGGCYLHA
+323 IYPETLQKCIVLNLMFNSSQQDIIGYASGLHLHLTWNRNISFNPNDA
-337 LKSEISDNLTSY
+337 RTQFFNYENLLLIPKEQLESLKIGEVSPQVIRDKLMIVYTVVNEHPNYYSMEISESNVSY
-349 LKKVME
+349 ITENNEL
-355 VKGTTI
+355 
-361 FEFADKNGSAWVN
+361 AYL
-374 SNGITDL
+374 GITL
-381 GCVMSFPLTSLINY
+381 SLRIEAIEEAN
-395 DDYSHI
+395 
-401 WTGNIY
+401 NPE
-407 QILAHFHFNVTYY
+407 L
-420 CDADYLNK
+420 LNRIAFK
-428 VLKAKPFLH
+428 V
-437 FDWARVENGYLNIAA
+437 IA
-452 TMICSDSTAATNEKI
+452 IKFQ
-467 NLTSARLIINHYE
+467 
-480 IVNNLEIYNN
+480 

>member
-74 EKFIDNYIKD
+74 EKFIDNYIND

-124 FRNKLQGEWLSF
+124 FRNELQGEWLSF

-143 HDNFIIEIRNKIQ
+143 HNNFIIEIRNKIQ

-196 ELFNTFKET
+196 ELFNAFKET
-205 EKASRTEFESNFQQL
+205 EKANRTEFESNFQQL

-235 INHEHT
+235 VNHEHT

-273 TQEIESRISSDNN
+273 VQEVESRISSDNN

-296 EGSIKYEKIENS
+296 EGSIKYENIENS
-308 ELHQLYGIENNERVN
+308 ELHQLYGIENGQRVDIYPETLQKCIVLNLMFNASQQDIIGYASGLHLCLTWNKN
-323 IYPNTLQGGCYLHA
+323 IYFNPNESKVQFYNYENLILIPKEQLESLHIGELSPQIIRDKLMIVYTVVNNHPNYFSLEISESNVSYVKDNNNELAYLGITLSLRIESLPESDNPEQLNRIQFKVIA
-337 LKSEISDNLTSY
+337 LK
-349 LKKVME
+349 
-355 VKGTTI
+355 
-361 FEFADKNGSAWVN
+361 
-374 SNGITDL
+374 
-381 GCVMSFPLTSLINY
+381 
-395 DDYSHI
+395 
-401 WTGNIY
+401 
-407 QILAHFHFNVTYY
+407 FH
-420 CDADYLNK
+420 
-428 VLKAKPFLH
+428 
-437 FDWARVENGYLNIAA
+437 
-452 TMICSDSTAATNEKI
+452 
-467 NLTSARLIINHYE
+467 
-480 IVNNLEIYNN
+480 

>member
-74 EKFIDNYIKD
+74 EKFIDNYIND

-116 NEKKENEA
+116 NEKKENES
-124 FRNKLQGEWLSF
+124 FRNDLQGEWLSF

-273 TQEIESRISSDNN
+273 TQEVESRISSDNN

-308 ELHQLYGIENNERVN
+308 ELHQLYGIENGQRVDIYPETLQKCIVLNLMFNASQQDIIGYASGLHLCLTWNKN
-323 IYPNTLQGGCYLHA
+323 IYFNPNESKVQFYNYENLILIPKEQLES
-337 LKSEISDNLTSY
+337 LKIGELSPQVIRDKLMIVYTVVNNNPNYFSLEISESNVSYVTDNDELAY
-349 LKKVME
+349 L
-355 VKGTTI
+355 
-361 FEFADKNGSAWVN
+361 
-374 SNGITDL
+374 GITL
-381 GCVMSFPLTSLINY
+381 SLRIEAIEEAN
-395 DDYSHI
+395 
-401 WTGNIY
+401 NPE
-407 QILAHFHFNVTYY
+407 L
-420 CDADYLNK
+420 LNRIAFK
-428 VLKAKPFLH
+428 V
-437 FDWARVENGYLNIAA
+437 IA
-452 TMICSDSTAATNEKI
+452 IKFQ
-467 NLTSARLIINHYE
+467 
-480 IVNNLEIYNN
+480 

>member
-74 EKFIDNYIKD
+74 EKFVDDYVNE
-84 LESTFRKEWEEFKTE
+84 LEGTFRQEWEEFKTN

-109 FLTSEWE
+109 FLSTEWE
-116 NEKKENEA
+116 TEKKNNET
-124 FRNKLQGEWLSF
+124 FRNDLRLEWIAFKNDLNQITEDFKQLMHDRFESYFLSINKL
-136 KDELNLL
+136 LN
-143 HDNFIIEIRNKIQ
+143 DFRSAY
-156 EHVDDINSKLEEY
+156 D
-169 ENTYNTDFNN
+169 TDFSE

-186 QNDEFEDHMI
+186 QNDEFENHMV

-258 KDAMKNDLNNTERKL
+258 KDAIKNDLNNTERKL
-273 TQEIESRISSDNN
+273 TQEIESRISGDNN

-296 EGSIKYEKIENS
+296 EGSIKYEQIENS
-308 ELHQLYGIENNERVN
+308 ELHQLYGIEDGQRVD
-323 IYPNTLQGGCYLHA
+323 IYPETLQKCIVLNLRFNANQSDIIGYASGLHLHLTWNKNIKINGSSKKRFYFSYENLILIPKEQLES
-337 LKSEISDNLTSY
+337 LKIGEVSPQTIRDKLMIVYTVVDELPNNYTLQISESNVSYVSDNNQLAY
-349 LKKVME
+349 L
-355 VKGTTI
+355 
-361 FEFADKNGSAWVN
+361 
-374 SNGITDL
+374 GITLSLTITLDDL
-381 GCVMSFPLTSLINY
+381 ETSSELFANKIAFKV
-395 DDYSHI
+395 I
-401 WTGNIY
+401 AIK
-407 QILAHFHFNVTYY
+407 FN
-420 CDADYLNK
+420 
-428 VLKAKPFLH
+428 
-437 FDWARVENGYLNIAA
+437 
-452 TMICSDSTAATNEKI
+452 
-467 NLTSARLIINHYE
+467 
-480 IVNNLEIYNN
+480 

>member
-74 EKFIDNYIKD
+74 EKFIDNYIND

-116 NEKKENEA
+116 NEKKENES
-124 FRNKLQGEWLSF
+124 FRNDLQGEWLSF

-273 TQEIESRISSDNN
+273 TQEVESRISSDNN

-308 ELHQLYGIENNERVN
+308 ELHQLYGIENGQRVDIYPETLQKCIVLNLMFNSSQQDIIGYASGLHLCLTWNKN
-323 IYPNTLQGGCYLHA
+323 IYFNPNEGKVQFYNYENLILIPKEQLES
-337 LKSEISDNLTSY
+337 LKIGELSPQVIRDKLMIVYTVVNNHPNYISLEISESNVSYVTDNNELAY
-349 LKKVME
+349 L
-355 VKGTTI
+355 
-361 FEFADKNGSAWVN
+361 
-374 SNGITDL
+374 GITL
-381 GCVMSFPLTSLINY
+381 SLRIEAIEEANNPELLNR
-395 DDYSHI
+395 I
-401 WTGNIY
+401 AFKVIA
-407 QILAHFHFNVTYY
+407 IKFH
-420 CDADYLNK
+420 
-428 VLKAKPFLH
+428 
-437 FDWARVENGYLNIAA
+437 
-452 TMICSDSTAATNEKI
+452 
-467 NLTSARLIINHYE
+467 
-480 IVNNLEIYNN
+480 

>member
-74 EKFIDNYIKD
+74 EKFVDNYIND

-116 NEKKENEA
+116 NEKKENES
-124 FRNKLQGEWLSF
+124 FRNDLRLEWIAFKNDLNQITEDFKQLMHDRFVSYFLSINKL
-136 KDELNLL
+136 LN
-143 HDNFIIEIRNKIQ
+143 
-156 EHVDDINSKLEEY
+156 
-169 ENTYNTDFNN
+169 DFRSQYAIDFSE

-186 QNDEFEDHMI
+186 QNDEFENHMV

-273 TQEIESRISSDNN
+273 TQEVESRMSGDNN
-286 LQTQINQLTP
+286 LQKQIDQLTP
-296 EGSIKYEKIENS
+296 EGSIKYENIENS
-308 ELHQLYGIENNERVN
+308 ELHQLYGIENGQRVN
-323 IYPNTLQGGCYLHA
+323 IYPETLQKCVVLNLMFNANQQDIIGYASGLHLHLTWNRNISFNPNDA
-337 LKSEISDNLTSY
+337 RTQFFNYENLLLIPKEQLESLKIGEVSPQVIRDKLMIVYTVVNEHPNAYSMEISESNVSY
-349 LKKVME
+349 ITENNEL
-355 VKGTTI
+355 
-361 FEFADKNGSAWVN
+361 AYL
-374 SNGITDL
+374 GITL
-381 GCVMSFPLTSLINY
+381 SLRIEAIEEAN
-395 DDYSHI
+395 
-401 WTGNIY
+401 NPE
-407 QILAHFHFNVTYY
+407 L
-420 CDADYLNK
+420 LNRIAFK
-428 VLKAKPFLH
+428 V
-437 FDWARVENGYLNIAA
+437 IA
-452 TMICSDSTAATNEKI
+452 IKFQ
-467 NLTSARLIINHYE
+467 
-480 IVNNLEIYNN
+480 

>member
-74 EKFIDNYIKD
+74 EKFIDNYIND

-116 NEKKENEA
+116 NEKKENES
-124 FRNKLQGEWLSF
+124 FRNDLQGEWLSF

-273 TQEIESRISSDNN
+273 TQEVESRISSDNN

-308 ELHQLYGIENNERVN
+308 ELHQLYGIENEQRVDIYPETLQKCIVLNLMFNASQQDIIGYANGLHLCLTWNKN
-323 IYPNTLQGGCYLHA
+323 IYFNPNESKVQFYNYENLILIPKEQLES
-337 LKSEISDNLTSY
+337 LKIGELSPQVIRDKLMIVYTVVNNNPNYFSLEISESNVSYVTDNDELAY
-349 LKKVME
+349 L
-355 VKGTTI
+355 
-361 FEFADKNGSAWVN
+361 
-374 SNGITDL
+374 GITL
-381 GCVMSFPLTSLINY
+381 SLRIEAIEEAN
-395 DDYSHI
+395 
-401 WTGNIY
+401 NPE
-407 QILAHFHFNVTYY
+407 L
-420 CDADYLNK
+420 LNRIAFK
-428 VLKAKPFLH
+428 V
-437 FDWARVENGYLNIAA
+437 IA
-452 TMICSDSTAATNEKI
+452 IKFQ
-467 NLTSARLIINHYE
+467 
-480 IVNNLEIYNN
+480 

>member
-74 EKFIDNYIKD
+74 EKFVDDYVNE
-84 LESTFRKEWEEFKTE
+84 LEGTFRQEWEEFKTN

-109 FLTSEWE
+109 FLSTEWE
-116 NEKKENEA
+116 TEKQNNET
-124 FRNKLQGEWLSF
+124 FRNDLRLEWIAFKNDLNQITEDFKQLMHDRFESYFLSID
-136 KDELNLL
+136 KMLN
-143 HDNFIIEIRNKIQ
+143 DFR
-156 EHVDDINSKLEEY
+156 SEY
-169 ENTYNTDFNN
+169 DTDFSE

-186 QNDEFEDHMI
+186 QNDEFENHMV

-235 INHEHT
+235 VNHEHT

-258 KDAMKNDLNNTERKL
+258 KDAMKNNLNNTERKL
-273 TQEIESRISSDNN
+273 TQEVESRISSDNN
-286 LQTQINQLTP
+286 LQDQINQLTP

-308 ELHQLYGIENNERVN
+308 ELHQLYGIENGQRVD
-323 IYPNTLQGGCYLHA
+323 IYPETLQKCIVLNLMFNSSQQDIIGYASGLHLHLTWNRNISFNPNDA
-337 LKSEISDNLTSY
+337 RTQFFNYENLLLIPKEQLESLKIGEVSPQVIRDKLMIVYTVVNEHPNLYSMEISESNVSY
-349 LKKVME
+349 ITENNEL
-355 VKGTTI
+355 
-361 FEFADKNGSAWVN
+361 AYL
-374 SNGITDL
+374 GITL
-381 GCVMSFPLTSLINY
+381 SLRIEAIEEANKPE
-395 DDYSHI
+395 
-401 WTGNIY
+401 
-407 QILAHFHFNVTYY
+407 L
-420 CDADYLNK
+420 LNK
-428 VLKAKPFLH
+428 
-437 FDWARVENGYLNIAA
+437 IAFKVIA
-452 TMICSDSTAATNEKI
+452 IKFQ
-467 NLTSARLIINHYE
+467 
-480 IVNNLEIYNN
+480 

>member
-74 EKFIDNYIKD
+74 EKFVDDYVNE
-84 LESTFRKEWEEFKTE
+84 LEGTFRQEWEEFKTN

-109 FLTSEWE
+109 FLSTEWE
-116 NEKKENEA
+116 TEKQNNET
-124 FRNKLQGEWLSF
+124 FRNDLRLEWIAFKNDLNQITEDFKQLMHDRFESYFLSID
-136 KDELNLL
+136 KMLN
-143 HDNFIIEIRNKIQ
+143 DFR
-156 EHVDDINSKLEEY
+156 SEY
-169 ENTYNTDFNN
+169 DTDFSE

-186 QNDEFEDHMI
+186 QNDEFENHMV

-235 INHEHT
+235 VNHEHT

-273 TQEIESRISSDNN
+273 TQEVESRISSDNN
-286 LQTQINQLTP
+286 LQNQINQLTP

-308 ELHQLYGIENNERVN
+308 ELHQLYGIENGQRVD
-323 IYPNTLQGGCYLHA
+323 IYPETLQKCIVLNLMFNSSQQDIIGYASGLHLCLTWNKNRYFNPNESKVQFYNYENLILIPKEQLESLKIGELSPQVIRDKLMIVYTVVNNYPNYFSLEISESNVSYITENDELAYLGITLSLRIESLPESNNPEQLNRIQFKVIA
-337 LKSEISDNLTSY
+337 LK
-349 LKKVME
+349 
-355 VKGTTI
+355 
-361 FEFADKNGSAWVN
+361 
-374 SNGITDL
+374 
-381 GCVMSFPLTSLINY
+381 
-395 DDYSHI
+395 
-401 WTGNIY
+401 
-407 QILAHFHFNVTYY
+407 FH
-420 CDADYLNK
+420 
-428 VLKAKPFLH
+428 
-437 FDWARVENGYLNIAA
+437 
-452 TMICSDSTAATNEKI
+452 
-467 NLTSARLIINHYE
+467 
-480 IVNNLEIYNN
+480 

>member
-74 EKFIDNYIKD
+74 EKFVDDYVNE
-84 LESTFRKEWEEFKTE
+84 LEGTFRQEWEEFKTN

-109 FLTSEWE
+109 FLSTEWE
-116 NEKKENEA
+116 TEKQNNET
-124 FRNKLQGEWLSF
+124 FRNDLRLEWIAF
-136 KDELNLL
+136 KNELNQITEDFKQLMHDKFISYFSSIDKLL
-143 HDNFIIEIRNKIQ
+143 NDFRSAY
-156 EHVDDINSKLEEY
+156 D
-169 ENTYNTDFNN
+169 TDFSE

-186 QNDEFEDHMI
+186 QNDEFEKHMV

-235 INHEHT
+235 VNHEHT

-250 IEVQINLA
+250 IEVQTNLA

-273 TQEIESRISSDNN
+273 TQEVESRISSDNN
-286 LQTQINQLTP
+286 LQDQINQLTP
-296 EGSIKYEKIENS
+296 AGSIKYEKIENS
-308 ELHQLYGIENNERVN
+308 ELHQLYGIKNGQRVDIYPETLQKCIVLNLMFNGSQQDIIGYASGLHLHLTWNRNISFNPNDARTQFFNYENLLLIPKEQLESLKIGEVSPQEIRDNLMIVYTVVNEAPNSYSMEISESNVSYVTENNE
-323 IYPNTLQGGCYLHA
+323 LAYL
-337 LKSEISDNLTSY
+337 
-349 LKKVME
+349 
-355 VKGTTI
+355 
-361 FEFADKNGSAWVN
+361 
-374 SNGITDL
+374 GITL
-381 GCVMSFPLTSLINY
+381 SLRIEAIEEAN
-395 DDYSHI
+395 
-401 WTGNIY
+401 NPE
-407 QILAHFHFNVTYY
+407 L
-420 CDADYLNK
+420 LNRIGFK
-428 VLKAKPFLH
+428 V
-437 FDWARVENGYLNIAA
+437 IA
-452 TMICSDSTAATNEKI
+452 IKFQ
-467 NLTSARLIINHYE
+467 
-480 IVNNLEIYNN
+480 

>member
-43 HKVNECIEALN
+43 HKVNECIETLN

-74 EKFIDNYIKD
+74 EKFVEDYVNE
-84 LESTFRKEWEEFKTE
+84 LEGTFRQEWEEFKTE

-116 NEKKENEA
+116 NEKKENES
-124 FRNKLQGEWLSF
+124 FRNDLRLEWIAF
-136 KDELNLL
+136 KNELNQITEDFKQQM
-143 HDNFIIEIRNKIQ
+143 HDKFESYFLS
-156 EHVDDINSKLEEY
+156 VSKMLNDFKNE
-169 ENTYNTDFNN
+169 YNTDFSE

-186 QNDEFEDHMI
+186 QNDEFEKHMV

-258 KDAMKNDLNNTERKL
+258 KDAIKNDLNNTERKL
-273 TQEIESRISSDNN
+273 TQEVESRISGDNN

-296 EGSIKYEKIENS
+296 EGSIKYENIENS
-308 ELHQLYGIENNERVN
+308 ELHQLYGIENGQRVDIYPETLQKCIVLNLMFNASQQDIIGYASGLHLCLTWNKN
-323 IYPNTLQGGCYLHA
+323 IYFNPNESKVQFYNYENLILIPKEQLES
-337 LKSEISDNLTSY
+337 LKIGELSPQVIRDKLMIVYTVVNNHPNYYSLEISESNVSYVTDNDELAY
-349 LKKVME
+349 L
-355 VKGTTI
+355 
-361 FEFADKNGSAWVN
+361 
-374 SNGITDL
+374 GITL
-381 GCVMSFPLTSLINY
+381 SLRIEAIEEANNPELLNR
-395 DDYSHI
+395 I
-401 WTGNIY
+401 AFKVIA
-407 QILAHFHFNVTYY
+407 IKFH
-420 CDADYLNK
+420 
-428 VLKAKPFLH
+428 
-437 FDWARVENGYLNIAA
+437 
-452 TMICSDSTAATNEKI
+452 
-467 NLTSARLIINHYE
+467 
-480 IVNNLEIYNN
+480 

>member
-14 PKVKTYCAKVLPMVF
+14 SKVKTYCAKVLPMVF

-74 EKFIDNYIKD
+74 EKFVDDYVNE
-84 LESTFRKEWEEFKTE
+84 LEGTFRQEWEEFKTN

-109 FLTSEWE
+109 FLSTEWE
-116 NEKKENEA
+116 TEKQNNET
-124 FRNKLQGEWLSF
+124 FRNDLRLEWIAFKNDLNQITEDFKQLMHDRFESYFLSID
-136 KDELNLL
+136 KMLN
-143 HDNFIIEIRNKIQ
+143 DFR
-156 EHVDDINSKLEEY
+156 SEY
-169 ENTYNTDFNN
+169 DTDFSE

-186 QNDEFEDHMI
+186 QNDEFENHMV

-235 INHEHT
+235 VNHEHT

-273 TQEIESRISSDNN
+273 TQEVESRMSGDNN
-286 LQTQINQLTP
+286 LQKQIDQLTP
-296 EGSIKYEKIENS
+296 EGSIKYENIENS
-308 ELHQLYGIENNERVN
+308 ELHQLYGIENEQRVN
-323 IYPNTLQGGCYLHA
+323 IYPETLQKCIVLNLMFNASQQDIIGYASGLHLHLTWNKNIHFNPNDA
-337 LKSEISDNLTSY
+337 RTQFFKYENLLLIPKEQLESLKIGEVSPQVIRDKLMIVYTVVNEHPNAYSMEISESNVSY
-349 LKKVME
+349 ITENNEL
-355 VKGTTI
+355 
-361 FEFADKNGSAWVN
+361 AYL
-374 SNGITDL
+374 GITL
-381 GCVMSFPLTSLINY
+381 SLRIEAIEEAN
-395 DDYSHI
+395 
-401 WTGNIY
+401 NPE
-407 QILAHFHFNVTYY
+407 L
-420 CDADYLNK
+420 LNRIAFK
-428 VLKAKPFLH
+428 V
-437 FDWARVENGYLNIAA
+437 IA
-452 TMICSDSTAATNEKI
+452 IKFQ
-467 NLTSARLIINHYE
+467 
-480 IVNNLEIYNN
+480 

>member
-74 EKFIDNYIKD
+74 EKFIDNYIND

-116 NEKKENEA
+116 NEKKENES
-124 FRNKLQGEWLSF
+124 FRNDLQGEWLSF

-143 HDNFIIEIRNKIQ
+143 HNNFIIEIRNKIQ

-273 TQEIESRISSDNN
+273 TQEVESRISSDNN

-308 ELHQLYGIENNERVN
+308 ELHQLYGIENDQRVN
-323 IYPNTLQGGCYLHA
+323 IYPETLQKCIVLNLMFNGSQQDIIGYASGLHLCLTWNKNIYFNPNESKVQFYNYENLILIPKEQLES
-337 LKSEISDNLTSY
+337 LKIGELSPQVIRDKLMIVYTVVNNNPNYFSLEISESNVSYVTDNDELAY
-349 LKKVME
+349 L
-355 VKGTTI
+355 
-361 FEFADKNGSAWVN
+361 
-374 SNGITDL
+374 GITL
-381 GCVMSFPLTSLINY
+381 SLRIEAIEEANNPELLNR
-395 DDYSHI
+395 I
-401 WTGNIY
+401 AFKVIA
-407 QILAHFHFNVTYY
+407 IKFN
-420 CDADYLNK
+420 
-428 VLKAKPFLH
+428 
-437 FDWARVENGYLNIAA
+437 
-452 TMICSDSTAATNEKI
+452 
-467 NLTSARLIINHYE
+467 
-480 IVNNLEIYNN
+480 

>member
-74 EKFIDNYIKD
+74 EKFVDDYVNE
-84 LESTFRKEWEEFKTE
+84 LEGTFRQEWEEFKTN

-109 FLTSEWE
+109 FLSTEWE
-116 NEKKENEA
+116 TEKQNNET
-124 FRNKLQGEWLSF
+124 FRNDLRLEWIAFKNDLNQITEDFKQLMHDKFESYFLSID
-136 KDELNLL
+136 KMLN
-143 HDNFIIEIRNKIQ
+143 DFRSE
-156 EHVDDINSKLEEY
+156 
-169 ENTYNTDFNN
+169 YNTDFSE

-186 QNDEFEDHMI
+186 QNDEFENHMV

-235 INHEHT
+235 VNHEHT

-273 TQEIESRISSDNN
+273 TQEIESRISGDNN
-286 LQTQINQLTP
+286 LQNQINQLTP

-308 ELHQLYGIENNERVN
+308 ELHQLYGIENGQRVD
-323 IYPNTLQGGCYLHA
+323 IYPETLQKCIVLNLMFNANQQDIIGYASGLHLHLTWNKNIQFNPNDARTQFFKYENLLLIPKEQLESLKIGEVSPQVIRDKLMIVYTVVNEHPNCY
-337 LKSEISDNLTSY
+337 SMEISESNVSY
-349 LKKVME
+349 ITENNEL
-355 VKGTTI
+355 
-361 FEFADKNGSAWVN
+361 AYL
-374 SNGITDL
+374 GITL
-381 GCVMSFPLTSLINY
+381 SLRIEAIEEAN
-395 DDYSHI
+395 
-401 WTGNIY
+401 NPE
-407 QILAHFHFNVTYY
+407 L
-420 CDADYLNK
+420 LNRIAFK
-428 VLKAKPFLH
+428 V
-437 FDWARVENGYLNIAA
+437 IA
-452 TMICSDSTAATNEKI
+452 IKFQ
-467 NLTSARLIINHYE
+467 
-480 IVNNLEIYNN
+480 

>member
-1 MDKFYNSGVPQFL
+1 MDKFYISGVPQFL

-74 EKFIDNYIKD
+74 EKFVDDYVNE
-84 LESTFRKEWEEFKTE
+84 LEGTFRQEWEEFKTN
-99 LNTDWEEYKT
+99 LNKDWEEYKT
-109 FLTSEWE
+109 FLNTEWE
-116 NEKKENEA
+116 TEKQNNET
-124 FRNKLQGEWLSF
+124 FRNDLRLEWIAF
-136 KDELNLL
+136 KNELNKITEDFTQLMHDKFESYFLSIAKLL
-143 HDNFIIEIRNKIQ
+143 TDYRN
-156 EHVDDINSKLEEY
+156 EY
-169 ENTYNTDFNN
+169 LTDVSE

-186 QNDEFEDHMI
+186 QYDEFENHMV

-235 INHEHT
+235 VNHEHT

-273 TQEIESRISSDNN
+273 TQEVESRISSDNN

-308 ELHQLYGIENNERVN
+308 ELHQLYGIENGQRVD
-323 IYPNTLQGGCYLHA
+323 IYPETLQKCIVLNLMFNSSQQDIIGYASGLHLHLTWNKNIQFNPNNA
-337 LKSEISDNLTSY
+337 RTQFFNYENLLLIPKEQLESLKIGEVSPQVIRDKLMIVYTVVNENPNYYSMEISESNVSY
-349 LKKVME
+349 VTENNEL
-355 VKGTTI
+355 
-361 FEFADKNGSAWVN
+361 AYL
-374 SNGITDL
+374 GITL
-381 GCVMSFPLTSLINY
+381 SLRIEAIEEANNPELLNR
-395 DDYSHI
+395 I
-401 WTGNIY
+401 GFKVIA
-407 QILAHFHFNVTYY
+407 IKFH
-420 CDADYLNK
+420 
-428 VLKAKPFLH
+428 
-437 FDWARVENGYLNIAA
+437 
-452 TMICSDSTAATNEKI
+452 
-467 NLTSARLIINHYE
+467 
-480 IVNNLEIYNN
+480 

>member
-74 EKFIDNYIKD
+74 EKFVDDYVNE
-84 LESTFRKEWEEFKTE
+84 LEGTFRQEWEEFKTN

-109 FLTSEWE
+109 FLSTEWE
-116 NEKKENEA
+116 TEKQNNET
-124 FRNKLQGEWLSF
+124 FRNDLRLEWIAFKNDLNQITEDFKQLMHDKFESYFLSID
-136 KDELNLL
+136 KMLN
-143 HDNFIIEIRNKIQ
+143 DFR
-156 EHVDDINSKLEEY
+156 SEY
-169 ENTYNTDFNN
+169 DTDFSE

-186 QNDEFEDHMI
+186 QNDEFENHMV

-235 INHEHT
+235 VNHEHT

-273 TQEIESRISSDNN
+273 TQEVESRMSGDNN
-286 LQTQINQLTP
+286 LQKQIDQLTP
-296 EGSIKYEKIENS
+296 EGSIKYENIENS
-308 ELHQLYGIENNERVN
+308 ELHQLYGIENGQRVD
-323 IYPNTLQGGCYLHA
+323 IYPETLQKCIVLNLMFNASQQDIIGYASGLH
-337 LKSEISDNLTSY
+337 LHLTWN
-349 LKKVME
+349 KNIK
-355 VKGTTI
+355 I
-361 FEFADKNGSAWVN
+361 NGSSKKRFYFSYENLILIPKEQLESLRIGEVSPQIIRDKLMIVYTVVDELPN
-374 SNGITDL
+374 SYTLQISESNVSYVTDNNQLAYLGITLSLTITLDDL
-381 GCVMSFPLTSLINY
+381 ETSSELFANKIAFKV
-395 DDYSHI
+395 I
-401 WTGNIY
+401 AIK
-407 QILAHFHFNVTYY
+407 FN
-420 CDADYLNK
+420 
-428 VLKAKPFLH
+428 
-437 FDWARVENGYLNIAA
+437 
-452 TMICSDSTAATNEKI
+452 
-467 NLTSARLIINHYE
+467 
-480 IVNNLEIYNN
+480 